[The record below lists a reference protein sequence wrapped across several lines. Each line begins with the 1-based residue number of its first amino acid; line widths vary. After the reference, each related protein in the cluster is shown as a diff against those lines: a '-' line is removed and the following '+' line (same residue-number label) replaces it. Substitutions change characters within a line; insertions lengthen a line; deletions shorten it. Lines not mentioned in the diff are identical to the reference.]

1 MMSTPAKRTTVYLD
15 PDLHKALRL
24 KAVAVSRSVSDLI
37 NEAVRE
43 SLKKEKNKYR
53 GPTNLSKR
61 GAGGRIS
68 KRLDFQLKL
77 SIYSN
82 HGVIFPGEVTMKRAL
97 WPLVVLL
104 LITLIVVMAGCDSI
118 TSPGIR
124 STTAGTSGQNT
135 GIWVTGEGKVT
146 VVPDIAVLSVGVEAQ
161 ADTVEKAQSDASGA
175 MSAVKSELDARGID
189 AKDIKTR
196 YFSISPV
203 MNYVPDKGS
212 QELVGYLVTNM
223 LTVKVR
229 KVEDTGAIIDAVAK
243 AGGDFIRID
252 SISFTVDDPTPYQKQ
267 AREKALADAR
277 DKAKQIADGASLKLG
292 APTYINET
300 GSNYPYPVTVDYES
314 KVAGGGTSISPG
326 ETTVTVT
333 LQVAYA
339 IK

>member
-1 MMSTPAKRTTVYLD
+1 MV
-15 PDLHKALRL
+15 
-24 KAVAVSRSVSDLI
+24 
-37 NEAVRE
+37 
-43 SLKKEKNKYR
+43 
-53 GPTNLSKR
+53 
-61 GAGGRIS
+61 
-68 KRLDFQLKL
+68 
-77 SIYSN
+77 
-82 HGVIFPGEVTMKRAL
+82 MKQAL

-124 STTAGTSGQNT
+124 STASGTSGQNT
-135 GIWVTGEGKVT
+135 GIWVTGEGEVT
-146 VVPDIAVLSVGVEAQ
+146 VVPDIAVLNMGVEAQ
-161 ADTVEKAQSDASGA
+161 ADTVEKAQSDAIGA
-175 MSAVKSELDARGID
+175 MSAIKNELDTRDIED
-189 AKDIKTR
+189 KDIKTR

-203 MNYVPDKGS
+203 SNYVTDKGG
-212 QELVGYLVTNM
+212 QELVGYRVSNM

-252 SISFTVDDPTPYQKQ
+252 SINFMVDDPTPYQKQ
-267 AREKALADAR
+267 AREKALDDAK
-277 DKAKQIADGASLKLG
+277 DKAKQIADGAGLKLG
-292 APTYINET
+292 DPTYIDES
-300 GSNYPYPVTVDYES
+300 GSSYPYPVTVDYES